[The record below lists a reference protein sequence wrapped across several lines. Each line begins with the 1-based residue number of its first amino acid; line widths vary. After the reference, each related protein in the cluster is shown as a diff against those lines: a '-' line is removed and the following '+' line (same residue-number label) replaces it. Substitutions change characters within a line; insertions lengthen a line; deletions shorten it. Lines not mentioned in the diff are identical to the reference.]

1 MINLEEELKF
11 AEKELEQRNHKAL
24 ELGIDKKAKYIA
36 ENLGRRYETPS
47 GGGEYAYSSKML
59 DYCDIKILIDIE
71 EAVEGN
77 TEGHTKIFSLTTK
90 EKPYLLFFKKPV
102 VTGNLVYH
110 REPHSSPHPEFEL
123 KVFKQ
128 ESIWLEHFEHL
139 YQKAVESDMRQKSG
153 AENKKLEEKIQ
164 YIKTDYGVK

>member
-11 AEKELEQRNHKAL
+11 AEKGLEQRNHKAL

-36 ENLGRRYETPS
+36 ETLGKRYTMQNGS
-47 GGGEYAYSSKML
+47 GDYFYSSKML

-71 EAVEGN
+71 EAEEGK
-77 TEGHTKIFSLTTK
+77 TDGHTKIFLLTTK
-90 EKPYLLFFKKPV
+90 EKPHLLFFKKPV
-102 VTGNLVYH
+102 VTGNLVYCIQ
-110 REPHSSPHPEFEL
+110 PHTPPHPEFEL

-128 ESIWLEHFEHL
+128 ESIWVDHLEQL
-139 YQKAVESDMRQKSG
+139 YQKAVESEMRQKSE

-164 YIKTDYGVK
+164 YIKTNYGVK